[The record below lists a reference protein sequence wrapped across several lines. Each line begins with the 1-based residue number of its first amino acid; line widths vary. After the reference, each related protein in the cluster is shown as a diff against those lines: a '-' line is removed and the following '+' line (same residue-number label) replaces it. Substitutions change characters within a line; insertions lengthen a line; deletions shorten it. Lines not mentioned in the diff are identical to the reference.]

1 MKKFLFVFSMLAF
14 ALSALPQAKADE
26 VSIDFFYD
34 NLAGGN
40 WIEVEGYGYGWQP
53 DIALSDPNWRP
64 YTDGYWAYTDY
75 GWTWISYEDF
85 GWATYHYGRWAYLA
99 DYGWVWFP
107 GSDLE
112 WGPAWVS
119 WRFGDDYCGWA
130 PLPPPGPEIVYEGE
144 PIGPQVDI
152 QFDIGPQFYNFIDIR
167 FFGEPVLRDRIF
179 PPAQNITYIEKT
191 VNVTNIIV
199 KNNVVYNYGPDYNL
213 VSAYSARPIQ
223 WLTVERQTPAH
234 LGAAVKAGALTKVQ
248 GNKLLVAAPMK
259 IARPSPGAAPV
270 PPRVKAKVVRPKVE
284 HGWAGVQNE
293 AQLKQK
299 IKTENPKMIPLP
311 KKASTRLAPAGVSP
325 AVAPAIGKPAAS
337 PARPKAAVSPVIS
350 HREATSPSPAIR
362 ITPAPRAK
370 AGARIAATPTGRV
383 GAPGQPSDRAKP
395 VVAPHP
401 RLVPSAPPAVA
412 VPPGAER
419 KLPPAGIP
427 PASPRRTP
435 PLRSGETQ
443 PYPGTSQVGPG
454 DRATFER
461 HVSRPTPPGLR
472 GGDMGSAK
480 LARPRLPVSPAPA
493 NVGAGPQPVLRPI
506 QTEHATAGGGQP
518 KGVAASE
525 KPDRGKRR
533 AEKETPSPGH

>member
-1 MKKFLFVFSMLAF
+1 MKKFLFALSMLAV

-34 NLAGGN
+34 NLGGGN

-53 DIALSDPNWRP
+53 DTALSDPNWRP

-85 GWATYHYGRWAYLA
+85 GWATYHYGRWADLA

-130 PLPPPGPEIVYEGE
+130 PLPPPGPGIVYEGE

-179 PPAQNITYIEKT
+179 PPAQNVIYVEKT

-199 KNNVVYNYGPDYNL
+199 KNNVVYNYGPDYHL

-234 LGAAVKAGALTKVQ
+234 LGAAAKAGALTKVQ

-259 IARPSPGAAPV
+259 IVRPAPGAAPA

-284 HGWAGVQNE
+284 RGWAGVQNA

-299 IKTENPKMIPLP
+299 IRTENPKIIPLP
-311 KKASTRLAPAGVSP
+311 KKAAARLTPAGASP
-325 AVAPAIGKPAAS
+325 AVAPAIGKPAVS
-337 PARPKAAVSPVIS
+337 PARPKAAVSPVVS
-350 HREATSPSPAIR
+350 HREAMPLTPATR

-370 AGARIAATPTGRV
+370 AGARIGATPTEPS
-383 GAPGQPSDRAKP
+383 GAPSQPFDRAKP
-395 VVAPHP
+395 GVAPHP
-401 RLVPSAPPAVA
+401 RLIPGVPPGKA

-419 KLPPAGIP
+419 KLPPASIP
-427 PASPRRTP
+427 PSSPKRTP
-435 PLRSGETQ
+435 PLKSGEAQ
-443 PYPGTSQVGPG
+443 PYRGTSHVAPGGP
-454 DRATFER
+454 ANFER
-461 HVSRPTPPGLR
+461 HVSTSVPSSVR
-472 GGDMGSAK
+472 GGDTGSAE
-480 LARPRLPVSPAPA
+480 LARPRPLVPPSPA
-493 NVGAGPQPVLRPI
+493 NVGAGPQPVRRTL
-506 QTEHATAGGGQP
+506 QTEHATGGGGQIKVVP
-518 KGVAASE
+518 APE
-525 KPDRGKRR
+525 KPDRVKKR
-533 AEKETPSPGH
+533 AEKETPPPGH